1 MARNNGFDPWLN
13 NRALDARLLGHEWTQ
28 AIPQKHLLLTVFK
41 GPRTQPLVGID
52 IANWWKCRVC
62 SELPSTRRGLRRKRF
77 DLLREANPM
86 KTSVQAPK
94 RRVSTLD
101 QDLAERVSLFLQMK
115 RPEIANLL
123 VSAVDG
129 EIRLR
134 GSVGSYDLRQLA
146 ISVAQHVAG
155 VLRVIDRIEVQEH
168 LPFGSTTT
176 PARSPK

>member
-1 MARNNGFDPWLN
+1 
-13 NRALDARLLGHEWTQ
+13 
-28 AIPQKHLLLTVFK
+28 
-41 GPRTQPLVGID
+41 
-52 IANWWKCRVC
+52 
-62 SELPSTRRGLRRKRF
+62 
-77 DLLREANPM
+77 M